1 MKKLISTLV
10 VATFCFGIVSC
21 NDSAQNT
28 SVETQTDKSSEVK
41 TESNDSNQQIA
52 SELPK
57 EGTIKKMV
65 NGDIK
70 CYVTLIDDKGK
81 EHELG
86 AIFEVCEQPESF
98 VNKTVSLSYKEVNVS
113 DCESAEPCGKTKVE
127 SLISTIKVL

>member
-1 MKKLISTLV
+1 MKKLISILA
-10 VATFCFGIVSC
+10 VATFCFTIVSC
-21 NDSAQNT
+21 NDSAQNS
-28 SVETQTDKSSEVK
+28 SVETQTNKSSEVK
-41 TESNDSNQQIA
+41 KETNDSNQTIA
-52 SELPK
+52 SEPPK

-65 NGDIK
+65 NGDLK
-70 CYVTLIDDKGK
+70 CYVTLVDNIGK

-98 VNKTVSLSYKEVNVS
+98 VNKKVSLSYKNVNVS